1 MAIDKGRLRRK
12 VSDLLSKG
20 RRLERENRGR
30 IEASRRR
37 IQAAVN
43 LETPDRIPVRVGL
56 SPVWSDWYFKKRYG
70 IKIGEYW
77 RDPEL
82 CIEYQL
88 RTWIDSFGD
97 FDDDRTYV
105 LPGDVGPLGG
115 VVLHPSIAGCRAT
128 FPEDDF
134 AWIDLGYRAFDTEEK
149 IDDFQTPEISGAGL
163 MPETMA
169 RLDEIERAIGD
180 LIPVSIQG
188 GDGAPLQM
196 AAYTRGI
203 RELIRDMYGNP
214 EIAGKLLDKMVDV
227 YRAIQVFYEETWG
240 IAYRGAH
247 VEGYFYDNPLAYFS
261 PALVERFVLP
271 RYRSYAAECGWRHW
285 SFETQDVMDGF
296 LELLGNVPI
305 RNLHNLVSNSDLA
318 AFRRILDPREVCLHV
333 FMAPGRL
340 IQESRI
346 HGEVRR
352 LFDCLGREAGW
363 LLSSGV
369 VDTAVSEASIHEF
382 IRVARSLGTQ
392 EI

>member
-1 MAIDKGRLRRK
+1 MAIDRGRLRRK
-12 VSDLLSKG
+12 VSDLLSEG
-20 RRLERENRGR
+20 RRLERHSRER
-30 IEASRRR
+30 IEASRAR
-37 IQAAVN
+37 IQAAVD

-56 SPVWSDWYFKKRYG
+56 SPAWSDWYLKKRYG
-70 IKIGEYW
+70 IRIGEYW

-88 RTWIDSFGD
+88 RTWIDSFRD
-97 FDDDRTYV
+97 FDDDRTSV
-105 LPGDVGPLGG
+105 LPGSVGPLGG
-115 VVLHPSIAGCRAT
+115 VVLHPSIAGCRAA
-128 FPEDDF
+128 FPQDDF

-149 IDDFQTPEISGAGL
+149 IDDFETPEISGAGL
-163 MPETMA
+163 MPETIA

-203 RELIRDMYGNP
+203 RELIRDMYTRP
-214 EIAGKLLDKMVDV
+214 EIADKLLDKMVDV

-240 IAYRGAH
+240 VGYRGAG

-261 PALVERFVLP
+261 PPLVERFVLP
-271 RYRSYAAECGWRHW
+271 RYRRFAEECGWRHW

-296 LELLGNVPI
+296 LELFRTVPI
-305 RNLHNLVSNSDLA
+305 RNLHNLVSNSNLV
-318 AFRRILDPREVCLHV
+318 AFRKVLDPREVCLHV

-340 IQESRI
+340 VQESRI

-352 LFDCLGREAGW
+352 VFDCLGREEGW

-369 VDTAVSEASIHEF
+369 VDTAVSESSIHEF
-382 IRVARSLGTQ
+382 IRAARSLGTGD
-392 EI
+392 